1 MLELSANLREALE
14 QAADYIASSDICVL
28 ITGTEIPVS
37 EGDPLCCWDL
47 SAFPPQAFPASLKYD
62 DLWKIE
68 TIENDPLNFY
78 KFWGAC
84 KERHDR
90 CAGKSPTYGALRV
103 LLERMA
109 QRSDC
114 NSEMMQQLL
123 KEYKSAPSNPM
134 EHALNGGNSGEEDD
148 TPLRSF
154 HVITSALDGGWYRQ
168 TTKEEEEQEQGGSS
182 IPCWNM
188 FGDTLWWCC
197 CHCQRLQL
205 LPASTPFPV
214 LGNHGNSNDIEEV
227 EVEVELDLKKES
239 ERESESGGWNENE
252 ALEED
257 ICGEE
262 ERHPL
267 SPSPKHQPHTVTATS
282 PSSFSVSTTT
292 TAVAAS
298 PVFVLPCQHC
308 VHGKLRPNIQCGSSD
323 RGFIPND
330 RAARRFWRWW
340 SACMGLAAKKK
351 GHLLILQVGVTEDDQ
366 AAQALT
372 DTLIVMAAKHDGIG
386 IRIGSSLASAEIMP
400 TPMPNVTLD
409 IPLEVTEAM
418 QWLLRVD
425 GSV

>member
-1 MLELSANLREALE
+1 MTELAPHLREALE

-47 SAFPPQAFPASLKYD
+47 SAFPPQAFPASLNYD

-109 QRSDC
+109 QRSDS
-114 NSEMMQQLL
+114 NSEMMQQFL

-134 EHALNGGNSGEEDD
+134 GHALNGGNGGEEDD

-154 HVITSALDGGWYRQ
+154 YVLTSAIDGGWYRQ
-168 TTKEEEEQEQGGSS
+168 TTKEQEQGGSS

-205 LPASTPFPV
+205 LPASTPFPA
-214 LGNHGNSNDIEEV
+214 LGQNHPGNHGNHDNSNDTEEV
-227 EVEVELDLKKES
+227 EVELELKKEIEIES
-239 ERESESGGWNENE
+239 ESESGGWSE

-267 SPSPKHQPHTVTATS
+267 SPSPPTKAKHQPRAVTAT
-282 PSSFSVSTTT
+282 
-292 TAVAAS
+292 S

-308 VHGKLRPNIQCGSSD
+308 AHGKLRPNIQCGSSD

-372 DTLIVMAAKHDGIG
+372 DTLVVMAAKHDGIG

-409 IPLEVTEAM
+409 IPLDVTEAM
-418 QWLLRVD
+418 QWLLRAD
-425 GSV
+425 GAV